1 MCNIGPHLAFA
12 LDVRS
17 KGYGR
22 ACPSL
27 STRVICHNIADL
39 KLCSTK
45 GYFVQL
51 LGKSHRCFCWRDLEA
66 EYLYS
71 VSQSTIYT
79 ECIRYITFF
88 VHLLVS
94 KDYIHTRNKTIKDPA
109 VLDSSLRIHKDT
121 SFSKLIF
128 ISNCHTFTAFTLTV
142 SIALRWI
149 LISNCLHS
157 TKNSTYRT

>member
-17 KGYGR
+17 KGFGR

-27 STRVICHNIADL
+27 STRVICHNIADS

-51 LGKSHRCFCWRDLEA
+51 LVKSHHCFCWRDLEA
-66 EYLYS
+66 EYLYL

-88 VHLLVS
+88 VHLLVFQRLHTHQEQS
-94 KDYIHTRNKTIKDPA
+94 YQRPRNVIHFSSHTQRYFIYKTNFHFQLP
-109 VLDSSLRIHKDT
+109 LLSQLLPSLFQKPYAG
-121 SFSKLIF
+121 F
-128 ISNCHTFTAFTLTV
+128 
-142 SIALRWI
+142 
-149 LISNCLHS
+149 
-157 TKNSTYRT
+157 

>member
-1 MCNIGPHLAFA
+1 MAIIIQCDRLENITFKRSKGPNQKSLSNCLQIWIFIARKIICKLFA
-12 LDVRS
+12 LYLYGIMKCS

-88 VHLLVS
+88 VHLLVFQRL
-94 KDYIHTRNKTIKDPA
+94 HT
-109 VLDSSLRIHKDT
+109 H
-121 SFSKLIF
+121 
-128 ISNCHTFTAFTLTV
+128 
-142 SIALRWI
+142 
-149 LISNCLHS
+149 
-157 TKNSTYRT
+157 

>member
-17 KGYGR
+17 KGFGR

-51 LGKSHRCFCWRDLEA
+51 LVKSHHCFCWRDLEA

-88 VHLLVS
+88 VHLLVFQRLH
-94 KDYIHTRNKTIKDPA
+94 IRNKAIKDPA
-109 VLDSSLRIHKDT
+109 MLYTSLRIHKDT
-121 SFSKLIF
+121 SFTKLIF
-128 ISNCHTFTAFTLTV
+128 ISNCHYFHSFYPHCFKSLTLDF
-142 SIALRWI
+142 
-149 LISNCLHS
+149 N
-157 TKNSTYRT
+157 